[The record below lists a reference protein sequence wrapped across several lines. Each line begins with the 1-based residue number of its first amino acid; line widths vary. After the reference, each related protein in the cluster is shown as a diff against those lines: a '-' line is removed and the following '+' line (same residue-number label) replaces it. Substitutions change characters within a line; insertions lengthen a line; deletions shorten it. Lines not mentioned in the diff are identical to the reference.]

1 MKIIEKR
8 FISTKSNQS
17 RQPVA
22 RAPTPFSQFNPTIMV
37 KFNFNLPL
45 SSLFKFKAGKFN
57 IQLEQD
63 IRAKLDSLPSV
74 TKIYSNPDGTPRVPS
89 DSEFKTIAELQNLYY
104 KRNHS
109 EWKFIL
115 PGIPKEQLELFRDNS
130 QDLNNFQFVSKD
142 AGKIIDKIPYKD
154 ETTGELKWRVVRETE
169 KAEGWELPYYYIV
182 LPVFIYVL
190 YSKYTAQMKKRETD
204 GPEWAEKELRLRAME
219 EYFHGD
225 TEKAKEFL
233 SNEGKSDREI
243 RDRDDL
249 VVARILAGDYD
260 KLAQLKKKL
269 PKDLVPKVEVNDKLN
284 I

>member
-1 MKIIEKR
+1 
-8 FISTKSNQS
+8 
-17 RQPVA
+17 
-22 RAPTPFSQFNPTIMV
+22 MV

-57 IQLEQD
+57 VQLEKD
-63 IRAKLDSLPSV
+63 IRTKLDSLPSV

-89 DSEFKTIAELQNLYY
+89 DAEFKTIAELQNLYY
-104 KRNHS
+104 QRNHS

-130 QDLNNFQFVSKD
+130 QDLNNFQFVTKD

-190 YSKYTAQMKKRETD
+190 YSKYTAQMRKRETD

-233 SNEGKSDREI
+233 SNEGKSEREL

-249 VVARILAGDYD
+249 VIARILAGDYD

-269 PKDLVPKVEVNDKLN
+269 PKDLVPKPEVNDKLN

>member
-1 MKIIEKR
+1 
-8 FISTKSNQS
+8 
-17 RQPVA
+17 
-22 RAPTPFSQFNPTIMV
+22 MV

-45 SSLFKFKAGKFN
+45 SSLFKFKAPKFN
-57 IQLEQD
+57 IQLEKD

-89 DSEFKTIAELQNLYY
+89 DGEFKTIAELQNLYY
-104 KRNHS
+104 QRNHS

-130 QDLNNFQFVSKD
+130 QDLNNFQFVTKD

-154 ETTGELKWRVVRETE
+154 ETTGELKWKVVRETE

-190 YSKYTAQMKKRETD
+190 YSKYTAQMRRRETD

-233 SNEGKSDREI
+233 SNEGKSEREI

-269 PKDLVPKVEVNDKLN
+269 PKDLVPQPELNDKLN